1 MGSQQ
6 RPFSELTGEMATAR
20 DHECEYFKGTLEKEP
35 RGLQRRELFWSN
47 VQELIS
53 LQREQQKRRS
63 FNSIGKTPLFKKI
76 RSFHENM
83 GDVDVLRSG
92 NGAINITQ
100 LSKVEEEGETVRT
113 AEQAC

>member
-1 MGSQQ
+1 
-6 RPFSELTGEMATAR
+6 
-20 DHECEYFKGTLEKEP
+20 
-35 RGLQRRELFWSN
+35 
-47 VQELIS
+47 
-53 LQREQQKRRS
+53 
-63 FNSIGKTPLFKKI
+63 
-76 RSFHENM
+76 M